1 MPSTI
6 GHGNSAVQ
14 ADLQSASSRSVF
26 GNSTWMMNSYHPY
39 ESPARSTTSF
49 GKDSVSGMEKFDVD
63 LSSSRPPLMHS
74 APSPTTDSDFLDS
87 IHRAASIDVTRPGM
101 RYSTSVALGQQE
113 VAPSA
118 RFTAGRKAGPKRA
131 FRFHIFKEE
140 PPSDPYRPWVV
151 SHRFLEMFTVAEWR
165 FATWREAV
173 AWLVQNGEPKQ
184 RVMRGLFGRRRRV
197 DDAPTT

>member
-6 GHGNSAVQ
+6 GHENSEVQ

-26 GNSTWMMNSYHPY
+26 GNSTWMTTSYHPY

-74 APSPTTDSDFLDS
+74 VPSPTIDSDSLVS
-87 IHRAASIDVTRPGM
+87 TLRAASIDVMRPGT
-101 RYSTSVALGQQE
+101 RSYISDVSGQLE

-118 RFTAGRKAGPKRA
+118 RFTAGKKDGQKRA